1 MSTWRI
7 ARRNLGRNLRRT
19 LIALGAI
26 VLAQSAV
33 LLIDGLLGGYS
44 DAMIDAVTG
53 PMIGHV
59 QIHAP
64 KWRQERDMERTIDHV
79 GKALHTLR
87 EVEGV
92 KQASA
97 RLYAPALVALGQQGF
112 VGMVLGLDP
121 VQESG
126 ANGVLSEHP
135 SLAKKLKGREALVG
149 SGLAR
154 EMGVKPGDELA
165 IVGQGADGSIANDL
179 VRVMGVIR
187 SPIEIVQS
195 SGLILP
201 LDAAQELFVMPDQ
214 AHEIT
219 VHGQDAASADA
230 LAKRIAAVPMFAGM
244 DVKSWRELAPELI
257 ALLEINQAFTWIILL
272 LVFVAAAAGVAN
284 TMLMA
289 TFERNHELGMLLALG
304 CTPRRIVSMITLE
317 ALFLGLC
324 GVALGTAVGV
334 AVNMLLAQQGIDLA
348 SLGGKQALENLTF
361 GGMNNGLRI
370 VPRTSATAV
379 LGGIGAVTLTALL
392 SSLWPAFHAARLQP
406 VEAMRE

>member
-1 MSTWRI
+1 MSTLRI
-7 ARRNLGRNLRRT
+7 ARRNLGRNMRRT
-19 LIALGAI
+19 AIALGAI
-26 VLAQSAV
+26 TLAQGAV

-64 KWRQERDMERTIDHV
+64 KWREDRDLEHAIDHV
-79 GKALHTLR
+79 ESSLHAVR
-87 EVEGV
+87 AVHGV

-97 RLYAPALVALGQQGF
+97 RLYAPALVALGEQGY

-121 VQESG
+121 EQERG
-126 ANGVLSEHP
+126 ANGILGEEDA
-135 SLAKKLKGREALVG
+135 AKKLSGRETLVG
-149 SGLAR
+149 AGLAR
-154 EMGVKPGDELA
+154 EMGVKLGDELA

-179 VRVMGVIR
+179 VRVVGVIK
-187 SPIEIVQS
+187 SPVEVVQN

-201 LDAAQELFVMPDQ
+201 LATAQDLFVMPDQ

-219 VHGQDAASADA
+219 VHGQDASGAEV
-230 LAKRIAAVPMFAGM
+230 LAQRIAALPAFTHM
-244 DVKSWRELAPELI
+244 DVKSWRQLAPELI
-257 ALLEINQAFTWIILL
+257 ALLELNQGFTWIILL

-304 CTPRRIVSMITLE
+304 CTPPRIVAMITLE
-317 ALFLGLC
+317 ALFLGLL
-324 GVALGTAVGV
+324 GVALGTLLGTA
-334 AVNMLLAQQGIDLA
+334 ANWMLALHGIDLA

-361 GGMNNGLRI
+361 GGMNNALRI

-379 LGGIGAVTLTALL
+379 FGGIFAVTLTALL
-392 SSLWPAFHAARLQP
+392 SSLWPALHAARLQP